1 METLAST
8 RAGPWSDNWSGG
20 HSGSCSGAKLSGWLS
35 CSYYY
40 PGRLATIRAA
50 LVEVG
55 AVSAVVV
62 ASDQGEKKEGI
73 RDINP
78 TSLTREFFFFLFH
91 FLISYFFFFWL
102 FFFCFFSFPVSPSVR
117 EKICWQKRIGKQ
129 IMVVK
134 GRAVVDDISE
144 ID

>member
-1 METLAST
+1 VETLAST

-62 ASDQGEKKEGI
+62 ASDQGE
-73 RDINP
+73 R
-78 TSLTREFFFFLFH
+78 R
-91 FLISYFFFFWL
+91 
-102 FFFCFFSFPVSPSVR
+102 
-117 EKICWQKRIGKQ
+117 
-129 IMVVK
+129 K
-134 GRAVVDDISE
+134 G
-144 ID
+144 